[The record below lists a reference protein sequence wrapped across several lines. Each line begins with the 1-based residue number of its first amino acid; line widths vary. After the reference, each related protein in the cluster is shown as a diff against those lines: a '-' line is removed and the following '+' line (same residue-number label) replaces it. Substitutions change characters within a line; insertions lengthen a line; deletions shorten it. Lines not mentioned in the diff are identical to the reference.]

1 MDTNRYKKAA
11 QWFYS
16 NVFQDE
22 AIQPRVTPPDEK
34 LPSLLRTARSL
45 ENNITMRWQSRE
57 SIFLKQGKLLANY
70 EDDYTFEASVTR
82 YFPTYQALTDRELR
96 GYFSWR
102 TRLRNGEIRQTSL
115 SFAFLYI
122 YELLNQIGVADPLDG
137 YHKLETFRDIYG
149 QIDNSI
155 LPYLRRWMTDYA
167 IFYQLDP
174 ELLRNSPQVLF
185 DRSICVLDSVREQP
199 QEAVIAALQQ
209 SAPKWLARSK
219 FYSANKADCD
229 SVIYRVLCRVSD
241 HYATHTKRTMAEQF
255 FGSLGQFQVHLFESA
270 VFCNPLRHADCDY
283 TLDPRCIY
291 HCRNGQWTVSKHAG
305 PLRPSGKLEDLL
317 KTVDA
322 VMREEYAYKYPVKF
336 EAETKWLLK
345 VIREEVQAFLA
356 EKKAAELKKIT
367 IDYSQLARIRRE
379 AAVTQEKLTVE
390 EELEYTEEPLI
401 PQEIST
407 PVCTPAQN
415 DMLPPDCPLN
425 APEYRLLQCL
435 LYGKPWHWVQSEGY
449 MLSILSDSIND
460 KLYDI
465 FMDAVMDDTPSVIPD
480 YIDDLKEMILP

>member
-11 QWFYS
+11 QWFYN

-22 AIQPRVTPPDEK
+22 PIHPRETPPEEK

-45 ENNITMRWQSRE
+45 ENNVTMRWQSRE

-70 EDDYTFEASVTR
+70 EDDYAFDGSVTR

-102 TRLRNGEIRQTSL
+102 TRLRKGEIRQTSL

-122 YELLNQIGVADPLDG
+122 YELLNQIGIDDPLDG
-137 YHKLETFRDIYG
+137 YRKLDTFRDIYG

-174 ELLRNSPQVLF
+174 ELLRDSPQVQF
-185 DRSICVLDSVREQP
+185 DRSIAVLDSIHDQP
-199 QEAVIAALQQ
+199 QEAVIDALQLL
-209 SAPKWLARSK
+209 APKWLARSK

-229 SVIYRVLCRVSD
+229 GVIYRVLCRVSD
-241 HYATHTKRTMAEQF
+241 HYAAHTKRPMAEQF
-255 FGSLGQFQVHLFESA
+255 FGSVSRFQVHLFESA

-291 HCRNGQWTVSKHAG
+291 RCRNGQWMVFKHAG
-305 PLRPSGKLEDLL
+305 LLRPSGKLEDIL
-317 KTVDA
+317 KTIDA

-356 EKKAAELKKIT
+356 EKKAAEAKKVT

-379 AAVTQEKLTVE
+379 AAITQEKLTVE
-390 EELEYTEEPLI
+390 EETEDPADSAPPQPAPEPV
-401 PQEIST
+401 SSM
-407 PVCTPAQN
+407 PA
-415 DMLPPDCPLN
+415 PDCPLSE
-425 APEYRLLQCL
+425 PEYRLVQCL
-435 LYGKPWHWVQSEGY
+435 LYGKSWQWVQSEGY
-449 MLSILSDSIND
+449 MLSVLTDSIND
-460 KLYDI
+460 KLYDT
-465 FMDAVMDDTPSVIPD
+465 FMDAVMDDTPSLVSD
-480 YIDDLKEMILP
+480 YIEDLKEMILP